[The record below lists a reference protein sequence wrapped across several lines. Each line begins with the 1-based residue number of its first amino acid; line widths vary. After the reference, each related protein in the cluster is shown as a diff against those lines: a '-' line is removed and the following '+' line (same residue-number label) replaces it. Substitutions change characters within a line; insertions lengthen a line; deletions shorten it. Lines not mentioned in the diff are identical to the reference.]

1 MTGESPPGRNR
12 TSLGFV
18 FEGHKMA
25 TVLRQGWVTAGSA
38 VGVRSVKSE
47 SVGTQR
53 VQFLGDS
60 NKLRGAAGK
69 LTSVFV
75 PYVDHSATSGSLRI
89 KCMVIETVPSAG
101 KKTTLHDL
109 HDEGQSP
116 WYDNLSRPVSGLK
129 PLIESGVRGVTSNPT
144 IFEKAIT
151 SSSLYDDQFRQLMQQ
166 GNGVEEVFWG
176 LAVTDIQDA
185 CDLFIPLYEE
195 SKGGDGFVSLEVSP
209 SLAHDGDGTVAAASR
224 LHKLVNRPNLM
235 IKIPAT
241 ADCIPAVKTVISQGI
256 SVNVTLIFS
265 LARYEAVI
273 DSYLEGLEAAKT
285 EDLSKINS
293 VASFFVSRVDVL
305 VDNRLEKIGTEEA
318 LALRGKAANAQAS
331 LAFKL
336 YQEKFNGPRWEA
348 LAKRGANKQ
357 RLLWASTGVKN
368 PAYPDTLYIAPLI
381 GPGTVNTMPLNA
393 LEAFIDHGV
402 VSRTVDA
409 NLGEAQAT
417 YDKVEK
423 LGINWADVGS
433 QLEVEGVASFQKS
446 FDNLVSSLQGK
457 ADKL

>member
-1 MTGESPPGRNR
+1 
-12 TSLGFV
+12 
-18 FEGHKMA
+18 MA
-25 TVLRQGWVTAGSA
+25 TMVRQGWVAAGNSLSMRSA
-38 VGVRSVKSE
+38 KVEKIRSE
-47 SVGTQR
+47 R
-53 VQFLGDS
+53 VHFLGDS
-60 NKLRGAAGK
+60 SELRGVPGK
-69 LTSVFV
+69 LASVFV
-75 PYVDHSATSGSLRI
+75 PYVDRSATSGALRI
-89 KCMVIETVPSAG
+89 KCMVLETKPSAG
-101 KKTTLHDL
+101 TKTTLHDL
-109 HDEGQSP
+109 HDKEGQSP

-129 PLIESGVRGVTSNPT
+129 PLIENGVRGITSNPT
-144 IFEKAIT
+144 IFEKAMT
-151 SSSLYDDQFRQLMQQ
+151 SSNLYDDQFRQLKKQ
-166 GNGVEEVFWG
+166 GNGVEDVFWG
-176 LAVTDIQDA
+176 LAVTDIQDT

-195 SKGGDGFVSLEVSP
+195 SNGGDGFVSLEVSP
-209 SLAHDGDGTVAAASR
+209 SLAHDGDGTVAAANR

-265 LARYEAVI
+265 LSRYEAVI
-273 DSYLEGLEAAKT
+273 DAYLEGLEAAET

-305 VDNRLEKIGTEEA
+305 VDKRLDKIGTEEA

-331 LAFKL
+331 LAFQL
-336 YQEKFNGPRWEA
+336 YQEKFSGPRWEA

-393 LEAFIDHGV
+393 LEAFMDHGV

-409 NLGEAQAT
+409 NLGEAQDV

-423 LGINWADVGS
+423 LGISWADVGS

-446 FDNLVSSLQGK
+446 FDNLISSLEAK